1 MKLNMEDIF
10 EDPRDRRIYELENRL
25 SIMGE
30 VHDLIKENYDLCLI
44 LLKSYEKENKQL
56 RETNW
61 KLKRCL
67 FRPN

>member
-30 VHDLIKENYDLCLI
+30 VHDLIQENYHLCMI

-56 RETNW
+56 RAANR